1 MIHNCQVWKDNRG
14 ELYEWFSDAPATKGF
29 VPVQTNV
36 SRSSRGVL
44 RGIHYSL
51 VSNGQEKLVTCL
63 AGSAIDVV
71 IDLRVSSPTF
81 GSHTLIKMSGFDGKV
96 VRVPK
101 GFGHG
106 FLTLEDNTIMG
117 YLLSSPYNPEME
129 HAVSAFDPH
138 LGIEWPLMDYVISEK
153 DQSARN
159 ITELREAGILPA

>member
-1 MIHNCQVWKDNRG
+1 
-14 ELYEWFSDAPATKGF
+14 
-29 VPVQTNV
+29 
-36 SRSSRGVL
+36 
-44 RGIHYSL
+44 
-51 VSNGQEKLVTCL
+51 
-63 AGSAIDVV
+63 
-71 IDLRVSSPTF
+71 
-81 GSHTLIKMSGFDGKV
+81 MSGFDGKV